1 MTDRWTV
8 ETITEEKVAKTIDHS
23 LLRPELTLEEVLAGC
38 ALAAAYQVA
47 SVCCRPLDVGRC
59 AGALEGAGVLVG
71 TVVGFPHG
79 SSTTA
84 VKVAEAERALDDGAA
99 ELDMVLPIGWLRSGE
114 DAYVH
119 DDIAAVT
126 VAAHARGAIVKV
138 ILENAYLSDEQKVRG
153 CELSEKAGADYVKT
167 STGYAPSGSTMDDL
181 RLMRAS
187 VSERVKIK
195 AAGGIRTLDLLIEG
209 LNAGHG
215 PLRGDGDRRH
225 HRRPEAAAGLVT
237 RRYLGIDV
245 GGTSCKLA
253 VLEVDGDR
261 AGPPPKLL
269 ATAVLPTGPGG
280 PDEVLDRLAAEGA
293 RLAAEHGPVAAAG
306 AGVPGLFDEASGRTL
321 FLPNLP
327 AAWNGRE
334 FGRPLAGRLG
344 VPTVLINDARAFTLA
359 ESRMGA
365 AAGCSTVVCL
375 TLGTGVG
382 GGVVV
387 DGRLRYGPHGRAGE
401 VGHQVIDPNGPRC
414 GCGNRGC
421 VEAFAAG
428 AALSRLGG
436 QDSPQAVFRAAAA
449 GDELAAAAVQ
459 AVAWR
464 LAVGIANLVTVLWP
478 ERVVVGGGVAA
489 AGERLLGP
497 LRAAVADATPLV
509 DPASYEIVPAALG
522 PAAGAIGA
530 ALWAE
535 ERAGVR
541 EG

>member
-8 ETITEEKVAKTIDHS
+8 DTITEEKVAKTIDHS

-209 LNAGHG
+209 LNAGM
-215 PLRGDGDRRH
+215 DRC
-225 HRRPEAAAGLVT
+225 G
-237 RRYLGIDV
+237 
-245 GGTSCKLA
+245 
-253 VLEVDGDR
+253 
-261 AGPPPKLL
+261 
-269 ATAVLPTGPGG
+269 ATAT
-280 PDEVLDRLAAEGA
+280 AAII
-293 RLAAEHGPVAAAG
+293 
-306 AGVPGLFDEASGRTL
+306 D
-321 FLPNLP
+321 
-327 AAWNGRE
+327 
-334 FGRPLAGRLG
+334 
-344 VPTVLINDARAFTLA
+344 D
-359 ESRMGA
+359 
-365 AAGCSTVVCL
+365 
-375 TLGTGVG
+375 
-382 GGVVV
+382 
-387 DGRLRYGPHGRAGE
+387 LRQRQG
-401 VGHQVIDPNGPRC
+401 
-414 GCGNRGC
+414 
-421 VEAFAAG
+421 
-428 AALSRLGG
+428 S
-436 QDSPQAVFRAAAA
+436 
-449 GDELAAAAVQ
+449 
-459 AVAWR
+459 
-464 LAVGIANLVTVLWP
+464 
-478 ERVVVGGGVAA
+478 
-489 AGERLLGP
+489 
-497 LRAAVADATPLV
+497 
-509 DPASYEIVPAALG
+509 
-522 PAAGAIGA
+522 
-530 ALWAE
+530 
-535 ERAGVR
+535 
-541 EG
+541 

>member
-23 LLRPELTLEEVLAGC
+23 LLRPELTLDEVLAGC

-209 LNAGHG
+209 LNAGM
-215 PLRGDGDRRH
+215 DRC
-225 HRRPEAAAGLVT
+225 G
-237 RRYLGIDV
+237 
-245 GGTSCKLA
+245 
-253 VLEVDGDR
+253 
-261 AGPPPKLL
+261 
-269 ATAVLPTGPGG
+269 ATAT
-280 PDEVLDRLAAEGA
+280 AAII
-293 RLAAEHGPVAAAG
+293 
-306 AGVPGLFDEASGRTL
+306 D
-321 FLPNLP
+321 
-327 AAWNGRE
+327 
-334 FGRPLAGRLG
+334 
-344 VPTVLINDARAFTLA
+344 D
-359 ESRMGA
+359 
-365 AAGCSTVVCL
+365 
-375 TLGTGVG
+375 
-382 GGVVV
+382 
-387 DGRLRYGPHGRAGE
+387 LRQRQG
-401 VGHQVIDPNGPRC
+401 
-414 GCGNRGC
+414 
-421 VEAFAAG
+421 
-428 AALSRLGG
+428 S
-436 QDSPQAVFRAAAA
+436 
-449 GDELAAAAVQ
+449 
-459 AVAWR
+459 
-464 LAVGIANLVTVLWP
+464 
-478 ERVVVGGGVAA
+478 
-489 AGERLLGP
+489 
-497 LRAAVADATPLV
+497 
-509 DPASYEIVPAALG
+509 
-522 PAAGAIGA
+522 
-530 ALWAE
+530 
-535 ERAGVR
+535 
-541 EG
+541 